1 MVIAVVVDQ
10 MKYEYVYRFWDD
22 FGQKGFKKLINQ
34 GTFAETHIITMAHL
48 YRPRSCIHLYGNH
61 PCCTWI
67 IGNSWYSRDS
77 LKPVYCAG
85 IGKLNHMSLS
95 KPHDKLNKG
104 DGNMSPRNLLS
115 TTIGDQ
121 LKIVDTSSK
130 VFGYH

>member
-22 FGQKGFKKLINQ
+22 FGEKGFKKLIDK
-34 GTFAETHIITMAHL
+34 GIFVEIHIITMCQ
-48 YRPRSCIHLYGNH
+48 PIMTIQIHLYGDY
-61 PCCTWI
+61 PAVWI

-85 IGKLNHMSLS
+85 DWKAQTICLCQ

-104 DGNMSPRNLLS
+104 DG
-115 TTIGDQ
+115 
-121 LKIVDTSSK
+121 KSS
-130 VFGYH
+130 